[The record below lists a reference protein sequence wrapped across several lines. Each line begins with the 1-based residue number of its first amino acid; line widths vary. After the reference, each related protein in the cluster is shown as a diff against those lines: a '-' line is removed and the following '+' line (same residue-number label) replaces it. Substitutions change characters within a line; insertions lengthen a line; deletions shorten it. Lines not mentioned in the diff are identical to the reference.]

1 MGKRRHG
8 RWVWQISA
16 LVAGTFAGAA
26 SAQPAPGAPAGAP
39 AAPPAPATAAAPAP
53 ATPAPP
59 PTVAAPTSE
68 KPGPPG
74 VTFHVQPPDTPAVK
88 EAEAEA
94 AAEASHRKLAV
105 TVGGGLLHSSDE
117 NEASGDRGAVAVG
130 VAFRPGGSL
139 RGLEI
144 AAGYEDLVGP
154 WEYLQKNPSLEG
166 GGAAR
171 AQVTEQRHL
180 IGLDVRYDV
189 LRLIR
194 KGLPVHASPLLG
206 LAFVSIDSPVYR
218 STMFGGG
225 GGVALAVDLDPR
237 TIVDASFAVVRGFV
251 SGGGEGSLFGSV
263 TGVWSWGTGVSMG
276 ATEWSRIRLG
286 YVGEALD
293 RQATTRFTNG
303 ARLSFLVS
311 FL

>member
-1 MGKRRHG
+1 MGKRRYG

-16 LVAGTFAGAA
+16 AVVATFAGAA
-26 SAQPAPGAPAGAP
+26 GAQPAPGTPAGAP
-39 AAPPAPATAAAPAP
+39 AAAAPAP
-53 ATPAPP
+53 
-59 PTVAAPTSE
+59 TVTARPDE

-74 VTFHVQPPDTPAVK
+74 VTFQAPDTPASK
-88 EAEAEA
+88 EAEAEV

-105 TVGGGLLHSSDE
+105 TVGGGLLHSSDD
-117 NEASGDRGAVAVG
+117 NEASGDRGAVAVS
-130 VAFRPGGSL
+130 VAFRPGGSV

-144 AAGYEDLVGP
+144 AAAYDDLVGP

-218 STMFGGG
+218 SAMFGGG
-225 GGVALAVDLDPR
+225 GGVALAVDLDAR

-251 SGGGEGSLFGSV
+251 GGGGEGSLYGSV
-263 TGVWSWGTGVSMG
+263 TGLWSWGSGVSMG
-276 ATEWSRIRLG
+276 ATEWSRVRLG

-293 RQATTRFTNG
+293 RQATTRFTHG